1 MSNALLNH
9 YAEAEA
15 HPNRLFITTS
25 KGFDPQT
32 PHTLTLDDARTMAKK
47 ILDLDCGEH
56 WVDIYCAEG
65 KNIERIER
73 SEIKP

>member
-15 HPNRLFITTS
+15 HPERLFITTS

-56 WVDIYCAEG
+56 WVDIYNARG
-65 KNIERIER
+65 DYVERIER
-73 SEIKP
+73 PAQ